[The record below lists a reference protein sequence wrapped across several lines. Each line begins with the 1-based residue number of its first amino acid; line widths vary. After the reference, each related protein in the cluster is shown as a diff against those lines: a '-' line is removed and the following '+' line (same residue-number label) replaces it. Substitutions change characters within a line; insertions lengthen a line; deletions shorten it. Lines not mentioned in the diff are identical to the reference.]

1 MSKGVRPLARRSR
14 CASGPKN
21 ITAQSRPLAA
31 RRAATR
37 KPEGNCFGLAIG
49 MRYVEHIL
57 LHNVARKLLQ
67 CFRHVLKRRRSVS
80 RSYALVCMAGDVIR
94 HALGDAAAVCDL
106 FESVTPSVIGL
117 HMFVVNSQS
126 ADPICE
132 PLTNL
137 CVGRLLVFG
146 SILSF
151 APPSQAV
158 EQRAIYMVRNELE
171 KTLAHQMFVQRND
184 ARPPAFD
191 CAGDR

>member
-1 MSKGVRPLARRSR
+1 
-14 CASGPKN
+14 
-21 ITAQSRPLAA
+21 
-31 RRAATR
+31 
-37 KPEGNCFGLAIG
+37 

-57 LHNVARKLLQ
+57 VHNVTRKLLQ
-67 CFRHVLKRRRSVS
+67 CFRHVLKRWRSVA
-80 RSYALVCMAGDVIR
+80 RSYALVCMAGDVIG
-94 HALGDAAAVCDL
+94 HALRDAAAVCDL

-158 EQRAIYMVRNELE
+158 EQRAIYMVRNELQE
-171 KTLAHQMFVQRND
+171 TLAHQVFVQRND
-184 ARPPAFD
+184 ARLSTF
-191 CAGDR
+191 